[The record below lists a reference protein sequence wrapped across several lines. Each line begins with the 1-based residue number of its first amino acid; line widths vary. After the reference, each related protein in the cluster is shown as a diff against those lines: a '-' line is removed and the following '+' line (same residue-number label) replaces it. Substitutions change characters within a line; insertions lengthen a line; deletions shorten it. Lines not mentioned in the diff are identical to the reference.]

1 MVMTEQ
7 HFVVKK
13 FFITL
18 VSRAR
23 QLFERANK
31 DAADWSTAIMAP
43 VFAQIREH
51 KVMMDQRVSNMQKI
65 HKNLDSLNGRIN
77 QLISTKENLEG
88 QQKINQEMLAHIKN
102 PGLQAGRIDGSV
114 VANDDDDDPPT
125 DRLAITGGVA

>member
-23 QLFERANK
+23 QLFEGANK

-51 KVMMDQRVSNMQKI
+51 KNMMDQRVSNMQKI
-65 HKNLDSLNGRIN
+65 HKSLDSLNARIN
-77 QLISTKENLEG
+77 QLKSTKERLEE
-88 QQKINQEMLAHIKN
+88 QQKINQEMQAQIQN
-102 PGLQAGRIDGSV
+102 PTLQASQVDTPTP
-114 VANDDDDDPPT
+114 ANDDDDDTPT
-125 DRLAITGGVA
+125 DRLAVTGGAA

>member
-1 MVMTEQ
+1 
-7 HFVVKK
+7 
-13 FFITL
+13 
-18 VSRAR
+18 
-23 QLFERANK
+23 
-31 DAADWSTAIMAP
+31 MAP

-65 HKNLDSLNGRIN
+65 HKSLDSLNGRIN

-88 QQKINQEMLAHIKN
+88 QRKINQEMLAQIRD
-102 PGLQAGRIDGSV
+102 PGLPAGRIDESV